1 MTLKNFSFVQVSAI
15 WTRTTSWF
23 WSNWDS
29 SKCGW
34 PTARAAWCKA
44 SRRCACR
51 TVRLPRARNWKQFT
65 MWVCNWHP
73 RLAYSRVLK
82 SSFVF
87 QVDFVNSFIA
97 FSSTFVNAAPSTSEM
112 ALLCSMILLTPSRS
126 GITDKCLVQTL
137 RDKLV
142 ESLKYQVS

>member
-1 MTLKNFSFVQVSAI
+1 MPAGRFVCHAHATGNNLRRECAI
-15 WTRTTSWF
+15 IDTH
-23 WSNWDS
+23 S
-29 SKCGW
+29 S
-34 PTARAAWCKA
+34 
-44 SRRCACR
+44 
-51 TVRLPRARNWKQFT
+51 
-65 MWVCNWHP
+65 
-73 RLAYSRVLK
+73 VLK
-82 SSFVF
+82 FLFVF

-142 ESLKYQVS
+142 EALKFQVSPLNLFF